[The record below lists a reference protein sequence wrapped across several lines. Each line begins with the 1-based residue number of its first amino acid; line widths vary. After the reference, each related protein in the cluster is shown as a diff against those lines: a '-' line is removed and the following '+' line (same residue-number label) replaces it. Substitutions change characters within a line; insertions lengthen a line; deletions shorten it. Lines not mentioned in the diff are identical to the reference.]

1 MTGGAQRSK
10 ISFLKISERQKKN
23 HCSFSGSPLHLCF
36 SFAAK
41 RFGDRLKISTAPQKL
56 VVFPVA
62 CFFPL
67 VFFIF
72 VEFRL
77 IIGLL
82 LQLPNTKLPRE
93 IYVKAENSGEINVFL
108 CHDQSPENSPMA
120 SGDGYVRS
128 STGAGAGAGGSGV
141 RTATSTRL
149 HPLTNQR
156 LQDPLFNNIDA
167 MSTKGLGELQDQ
179 VIQSCSLI
187 FLIIFP
193 KIILL
198 IFFAFCL

>member
-1 MTGGAQRSK
+1 MMGGAKRSK
-10 ISFLKISERQKKN
+10 ISFSKN
-23 HCSFSGSPLHLCF
+23 KR
-36 SFAAK
+36 AAK
-41 RFGDRLKISTAPQKL
+41 KKSLLILRLAASF
-56 VVFPVA
+56 VFLFCCEAVRRPLKNFYSSPKVS
-62 CFFPL
+62 CVSRCLFFPP
-67 VFFIF
+67 FFIF

-193 KIILL
+193 IIILL